1 MFTQPKADEQGRWIR
16 QTLVIPKVDAKSA
29 GQYKC
34 VFYDEQQREINIHVL
49 GKKKIIIKEF

>member
-49 GKKKIIIKEF
+49 GKKKDYH